1 MNYIKRECPSFDIL
15 MVNTNKFKTTTIEI
29 KIARKFNKEEI
40 TKANVLLALLKSTT
54 KKYNSRIKYTL
65 KMEDLYAATGRSIYS
80 RMGNVFCFSLS
91 ITVLNDK
98 YSEKGLFDQAV
109 DFLHEVIFNPNV
121 SNNAF
126 NKTYFDVV
134 INDKKALIE
143 SFKEYQRDYSIYK
156 AFNLYDKDGNYS
168 ALSIGN
174 LEDLNKITPQNLYEY
189 YQEVIKSSD
198 IEFVVVGDIDF
209 DYVEKS
215 ITSRFKFNNKK
226 QKENDYFVKYKKH
239 REHIQEKQENNNT
252 KQSALA
258 VVCSLEDLTKYEK
271 LYVSR
276 LYDIILGDGPNS
288 KFFKN
293 IREKESLCYYASA
306 RSYIDDSIMLITS
319 EINKENYEQ
328 VMSLIQKEMQDMR
341 DGKFTDSDV
350 EDAKTFVISM
360 LEELEDSPGRII
372 KTVYYDE
379 RFKVGSIEQV
389 KKSYEKVTKE
399 DIQSLANKVF
409 IDTAFL
415 LGGDKK

>member
-1 MNYIKRECPSFDIL
+1 MNYIKKECPSFDIL
-15 MVNTNKFKTTTIEI
+15 MVNTDKFKTTTIEI
-29 KIARKFNKEEI
+29 RIARKFKKEEI
-40 TKANVLLALLKSTT
+40 TKANVLLALLKSST
-54 KKYNSRIKYTL
+54 KKYNSKIKYTL

-98 YSEKGLFDQAV
+98 YSEKGLFDQAL
-109 DFLHEVIFNPNV
+109 DFLHEVVFNPNV
-121 SNNAF
+121 TNNSF
-126 NKTYFDVV
+126 DKTYFDVV
-134 INDKKALIE
+134 INDKKALID
-143 SFKEYQRDYSIYK
+143 SFKEYQKDYSIYK
-156 AFNLYDKDGNYS
+156 AFVLYDKDANS
-168 ALSIGN
+168 ASLSIGN

-189 YQEVIKSSD
+189 YQEVIKSTD
-198 IEFVVVGDIDF
+198 IDFVVVGDIDY
-209 DYVEKS
+209 DYVEKA

-226 QKENDYFVKYKKH
+226 QKENDYFIKYRKH
-239 REHIQEKQENNNT
+239 REHLQEKQEKNNT
-252 KQSALA
+252 KQAALA
-258 VVCSLEDLTKYEK
+258 VICSLEKLTKFEK
-271 LYVSR
+271 IFVTR

-293 IREKESLCYYASA
+293 IREKKSLCYYASA
-306 RSYIDDSIMLITS
+306 RSYMDDSIMLITS

-328 VMSLIQKEMQDMR
+328 VMTLIQKEMQDMR

-350 EDAKTFVISM
+350 EDAKTSAISM

-379 RFKVGSIEQV
+379 RFNVGSIEQA
-389 KKSYEKVTKE
+389 KKSYEKITKE